1 MHPVHQITII
11 EDNLAYR
18 EVMQLAIGRDD
29 SFKLL
34 SEFGTAEIALR
45 ELDKAE
51 AKPELILLDLNLPG
65 MSGLDAIPPLFEL
78 CPQTKIL
85 ILSQSDTP
93 RDILTAISRGV
104 SGYLLKSASIKQIKE
119 HIATTLK
126 GGASL
131 DPSVAMHLIG
141 MLRGVNALNEKPD
154 QEKGSAPE
162 QEPDHD
168 LSKREIQVLKLLAEG
183 LVKKEIAEHLKISYA
198 TVDTHVRHIY
208 GKLDA
213 RNAPAAITI
222 AHRLGLIG

>member
-1 MHPVHQITII
+1 MNPVHQITII

-18 EVMQLAIGRDD
+18 EVMQLAIGRDA
-29 SFKLL
+29 SFNLL

-65 MSGLDAIPPLFEL
+65 MSGLDAIPALLEI

-85 ILSQSDTP
+85 ILSQSDAL

-104 SGYLLKSASIKQIKE
+104 SGYLLKSASIKQIKK
-119 HIATTLK
+119 HIAVTLK

-131 DPSVAMHLIG
+131 DPSVAKHLIG
-141 MLRGVNALNEKPD
+141 MLKGANALNESPG
-154 QEKGSAPE
+154 QGLGSE

-183 LVKKEIAEHLKISYA
+183 LVKKEIADQLNIGYA

-222 AHRLGLIG
+222 AHKLGLIG

>member
-1 MHPVHQITII
+1 MDPVHQITII

-18 EVMQLAIGRDD
+18 EVMQLAIERDA
-29 SFKLL
+29 SFNLL

-45 ELDKAE
+45 ELGKQAPQ
-51 AKPELILLDLNLPG
+51 PELILLDLNLPG
-65 MSGLDAIPPLFEL
+65 MSGLDAIPALLEL

-85 ILSQSDTP
+85 ILSQSDAP

-104 SGYLLKSASIKQIKE
+104 SGYLLKSASIKQIKK
-119 HIATTLK
+119 HIASTLA

-131 DPSVAMHLIG
+131 DPSVAKHLIDA
-141 MLRGVNALNEKPD
+141 LRNVEPLTED
-154 QEKGSAPE
+154 TE
-162 QEPDHD
+162 QKHD

-183 LVKKEIAEHLKISYA
+183 LVKKEIAAQLEICYA

-208 GKLDA
+208 QKLDA
-213 RNAPAAITI
+213 RNAPAAVTI